1 MSGRVWQACVRL
13 VAAAVIVFGVVIG
26 TATAAAAHANLVS
39 TTPAQSAH
47 FRSGAPPGTVTVRFD
62 DNVTVTPASVAVYDH
77 QGRPLH
83 VATHQPADHTI
94 VTSSLP
100 RLADGTYVVV
110 WHIVSDDG
118 HPEQGAFTFS
128 VGATSASTVNIANL
142 VASRSSSHAVGVA
155 FGIDRAL
162 AYLACLVLV
171 GGLMFLRW
179 CWPDALRGR
188 HRRVLLLGAA
198 AALAATLISIPL
210 QAAYSNGR
218 GTSLLDSSAMSD
230 VIHARF
236 GRAALIRATLVVVL
250 VACAF
255 VRSRGPAR
263 VVTEG
268 VVAVA
273 GIGLF
278 ATFAYAGHADTG
290 RWRTLGFVTDITH
303 LGAAAIWL
311 GGVSMLVVAAFDA
324 DSRPAATLAA
334 RRFSRLALP
343 AVLVVVFSGVVQAW
357 RQTGSWNAL
366 WHTSYSRLLVLKV
379 LVVLAIV
386 LAASA
391 ARASLRDRTDDRADH
406 RALPEIRASVLIE
419 AVLAVVV
426 LAVTS
431 TLVVSRPAREAVA
444 AGRVPTPRTLYL
456 AADGTTVG
464 YQVVVQPALVGEN
477 TFVVTPRLL
486 HATGYLPV
494 ALNGTLHG
502 SGPDGTSAITFLP
515 LTDGRWIA
523 TASLAK
529 AGRWSVDLNGDT
541 APAVD
546 RATLA
551 FSLK

>member
-1 MSGRVWQACVRL
+1 MSRRVWPAPVRF
-13 VAAAVIVFGVVIG
+13 VAAALIVFGVVIG

-39 TTPAQSAH
+39 TAPAQSAH
-47 FRSGAPPGTVTVRFD
+47 FRSRAAPGTVTVRFD
-62 DNVTVTPASVAVYDH
+62 DNVTVTPGSIAVYDH
-77 QGRPLH
+77 HGLSLH
-83 VATHQPADHTI
+83 VAARQPVDHQI
-94 VTSSLP
+94 VMASLP

-128 VGATSASTVNIANL
+128 VGTTGASTVNIASL
-142 VASRSSSHAVGVA
+142 VASRSSSHAVGLA

-179 CWPDALRGR
+179 CWPYALRGR
-188 HRRVLLLGAA
+188 HLRVLLLSAA
-198 AALAATLISIPL
+198 TALVATLISIPL

-230 VIHARF
+230 VISARF
-236 GRAALIRATLVVVL
+236 GRAALIRVALIVVL

-255 VRSRGPAR
+255 VRSRGAAR

-268 VVAVA
+268 VVAAA

-278 ATFAYAGHADTG
+278 ATYAYAGHADTG
-290 RWRTLGFVTDITH
+290 RGRSLGFVTDVTH
-303 LGAAAIWL
+303 LGAATIWL
-311 GGVSMLVVAAFDA
+311 GGLSMLVVAAFDA
-324 DSRPAATLAA
+324 DSRPTATLAA
-334 RRFSRLALP
+334 RLFSRLALP
-343 AVLVVVFSGVVQAW
+343 AVLIVALSGVVQAW

-366 WHTSYSRLLVLKV
+366 WHTGYSRLLVLKV

-386 LAASA
+386 FAASA
-391 ARASLRDRTDDRADH
+391 ARASLRDRADDRA
-406 RALPEIRASVLIE
+406 LTEIRASVLIE
-419 AVLAVVV
+419 AVLAVLV

-477 TFVVTPRLL
+477 TFVITPRLL

-502 SGPDGTSAITFLP
+502 SGPDGTAAITFLP

-541 APAVD
+541 APAMD

-551 FSLK
+551 FSVK